1 MKKENKKQKQI
12 FIVFKAPEDSGD
24 SIPMMATTSK
34 RKLKKF
40 IAEKIKEDTFF
51 YFDADWSKTRQVKE
65 FKLDFE
71 KETRDNICK
80 KLNWGFYDYCYD
92 GVRFTWR

>member
-1 MKKENKKQKQI
+1 MQKENKKQKQI
-12 FIVFKAPEDSGD
+12 FIVFEAPEDSGD
-24 SIPMMATTSK
+24 SIPIMATTSV

-40 IAEKIKEDTFF
+40 IAEKIKEDFFF
-51 YFDADWSKTRQVKE
+51 YGDTEWSKARQVRE
-65 FKLDFE
+65 FKLDFK

-92 GVRFTWR
+92 GVEFSFC

>member
-1 MKKENKKQKQI
+1 MKKENKKQI
-12 FIVFKAPEDSGD
+12 FIVFEAPEDSGD
-24 SIPMMATTSK
+24 SIPIMATTSK

-40 IAEKIKEDTFF
+40 IAEKIKKDDFF
-51 YFDADWSKTRQVKE
+51 YFDSAWSKTRQIKE

-92 GVRFTWR
+92 GVEFYFR